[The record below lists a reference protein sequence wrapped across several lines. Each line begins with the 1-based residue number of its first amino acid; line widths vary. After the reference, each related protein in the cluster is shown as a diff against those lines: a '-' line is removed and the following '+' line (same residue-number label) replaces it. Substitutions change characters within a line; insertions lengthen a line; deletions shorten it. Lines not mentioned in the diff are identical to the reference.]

1 MLPFALHIN
10 NGVSLMFLFHASSPS
25 RRMTLVSLL
34 AGVFALTATSGAA
47 AQNYPS
53 RPVKLI
59 VPFAAGSATDTAAR
73 IIGTAIST
81 SMGQPVV
88 IDNKAGAGGTIGSNS
103 VATSP
108 ADGYTLV
115 MTSSSTHS
123 AATALIQRVPYDG
136 VESFVHIARVANI
149 PLMLV
154 ARPDLGVTSVKALV
168 ESSNKKQL
176 NYAYGSAT
184 SQIAAG
190 TFNTEAKANA
200 LGVPYR
206 SQPPAVADVLGG
218 QVDYMFGDI
227 SVVKAFVDTKKL
239 TPLAVSTPA
248 RLPAFPSVPTLQ
260 ELGFKNFDLVVW
272 VGLAAPKGTPAPI
285 VERLAK
291 ETLAALK
298 SPEVAAKLSTAGME
312 VAPLTGEEMRKFA
325 NSQKTVWTARA
336 EAAGVKPE

>member
-1 MLPFALHIN
+1 MSP
-10 NGVSLMFLFHASSPS
+10 FHALTPS
-25 RRMTLVSLL
+25 RRTTLTSLL
-34 AGVFALTATSGAA
+34 AGVLALTTTAGAC
-47 AQNYPS
+47 AQDYPS
-53 RPVKLI
+53 RPIKLI

-73 IIGTAIST
+73 IVGAAIST
-81 SMGQPVV
+81 GLGQPVV
-88 IDNKAGAGGTIGSNS
+88 IDNKVGAGGTIGSNF

-136 VESFVHIARVANI
+136 VESFVHIARATNI

-154 ARPDLGVTSVKALV
+154 ARPDLGVSSVKALV
-168 ESSNKKQL
+168 ETSSKKQL

-190 TFNTEAKANA
+190 TFNAEAKASA

-206 SQPPAVADVLGG
+206 SQPPAVAEVLGG
-218 QVDYMFGDI
+218 QIDYMFGDI

-248 RLPAFPSVPTLQ
+248 RLAAFPSVPTLQ

-285 VERLAK
+285 VDRLAK
-291 ETLAALK
+291 ETMAALN
-298 SPEVAAKLSTAGME
+298 SPEVAAKLATAGME
-312 VAPLTGEEMRKFA
+312 VAPLAGEEMRKFA
-325 NSQKTVWTARA
+325 IAQKAAWTARA